1 MYVTGRGT
9 DGYGTIFPAIIEF
22 QRIQKI
28 KNLEVTFVGKELS
41 NLSKSKNKVS
51 RALKSS
57 GVSIKV
63 KFFSSKKKGNSAN
76 SYQEILR
83 TGPKF
88 HCAIVA
94 VPDHLHYKVVNDCLN
109 FNLHTLVVK
118 PFTTKLSDAKKLI
131 FKTKKK
137 GIYGLVEFHK
147 RFDKQNMLLKNS
159 FESKKLGEPLYFN
172 VEYSQRKIVPEKIF
186 RKWANKTNILQYLGT
201 HYIDLVYFITKAQPV
216 RVLAT
221 GQKNWLKRK
230 KINTYDSMQC
240 FVEWKTKSNIIFNQT
255 LVVNWIDPNNS
266 SAMSNQK
273 IKFCGT
279 KGNFESDQKSRGI
292 KIISDS
298 SNFEEPNPDFCQTY
312 SYDGKHI
319 EWKGYGIYSV
329 LNFLN
334 GIRKIVR
341 KSTKFSDLFNKNS
354 ASFEDSLVSTAVIEA
369 ATKSIKNN
377 SSWQKISLKK

>member
-1 MYVTGRGT
+1 
-9 DGYGTIFPAIIEF
+9 
-22 QRIQKI
+22 
-28 KNLEVTFVGKELS
+28 
-41 NLSKSKNKVS
+41 
-51 RALKSS
+51 
-57 GVSIKV
+57 
-63 KFFSSKKKGNSAN
+63 
-76 SYQEILR
+76 
-83 TGPKF
+83 
-88 HCAIVA
+88 
-94 VPDHLHYKVVNDCLN
+94 
-109 FNLHTLVVK
+109 
-118 PFTTKLSDAKKLI
+118 
-131 FKTKKK
+131 
-137 GIYGLVEFHK
+137 
-147 RFDKQNMLLKNS
+147 MLLKNS

-201 HYIDLVYFITKAQPV
+201 HYIDLVYYITKAQPV